1 MPKLEPY
8 SRKLPYSYQL
18 GVFPALMLLEA
29 RPECASRLLLH
40 PQGLENEGVKKLRA
54 QCAALGVREELAERV
69 LRRES
74 KKDNCF
80 AGLVFNKY
88 DCALDPSRNHAVLCQ
103 ISDAGN
109 AGTAMRSLLGFGIRD
124 VAVVKPCVDV
134 FDPHVL
140 RASMGAFFKLRVR
153 VYDDFD
159 AYRAEFPERALYPF
173 MLDGAQ
179 PLNAVARAARP
190 PFSLIFGNEQTGLP
204 PKFAE
209 LGQSVLIPQSD
220 EIDSLNLAVA
230 ISVGSYMFLHGREG
244 LLEGGASCAKGGNPI
259 E

>member
-8 SRKLPYSYQL
+8 SRKLDYSYQL

-29 RPECASRLLLH
+29 RPECAQRLLLH
-40 PQGLENEGVKKLRA
+40 PQGLENEGVVKLRA
-54 QCAALGVREELAERV
+54 KCAELGVREEMAERV

-80 AGLVFNKY
+80 AGLVFKKY
-88 DCALDPSRNHAVLCQ
+88 DCALDPARNHAVLCQ

-153 VYDDFD
+153 VYETFED
-159 AYRAEFPERALYPF
+159 YRAEHPERPLYPF
-173 MLDGAQ
+173 MLDGAR
-179 PLNAVARAARP
+179 PLNAVAAEARP

-204 PKFAE
+204 ARFAQ

-230 ISVGSYMFLHGREG
+230 VSVGTYVFLHGRE
-244 LLEGGASCAKGGNPI
+244 
-259 E
+259 

>member
-8 SRKLPYSYQL
+8 SRKLDYSYQL

-29 RPECASRLLLH
+29 RPECAQRLLLH
-40 PQGLENEGVKKLRA
+40 PQGLENEGVVKLRA
-54 QCAALGVREELAERV
+54 KCAELGVREEMAERV

-80 AGLVFNKY
+80 AGLVFKKY
-88 DCALDPSRNHAVLCQ
+88 DCALDPARNHAVLCQ

-153 VYDDFD
+153 VYETFED
-159 AYRAEFPERALYPF
+159 YRAEHPERPLYPF
-173 MLDGAQ
+173 MLDGAR
-179 PLNAVARAARP
+179 PLNAVAAKARP

-204 PKFAE
+204 ARFAQ

-230 ISVGSYMFLHGREG
+230 VSVGTYVFLHGRE
-244 LLEGGASCAKGGNPI
+244 
-259 E
+259 

>member
-8 SRKLPYSYQL
+8 SRRLPYSYQL
-18 GVFPALMLLEA
+18 GVFPSLMLLEA
-29 RPECASRLLLH
+29 RPECVTRLLLH
-40 PQGLENEGVKKLRA
+40 PKGLENEGVVKLRE

-80 AGLVFNKY
+80 AALVFNKY
-88 DCALDPSRNHAVLCQ
+88 DCALDPTLSHAALCQ

-109 AGTAMRSLLGFGIRD
+109 AGTAMRSLLGFGVRD

-140 RASMGAFFKLRVR
+140 RASMGAFFKLRVK
-153 VYDDFD
+153 VYENFDD
-159 AYRAEFPERALYPF
+159 YRAEFPERSLYPF
-173 MLDGAQ
+173 MLTASK
-179 PLNAVARAARP
+179 PLNDVARAAKP
-190 PFSLIFGNEQTGLP
+190 PFTLVFGNEQTGLP
-204 PKFAE
+204 PEFAGY
-209 LGQSVLIPQSD
+209 GQPVRIPQSD

-230 ISVGSYMFLHGREG
+230 VSVGTYTFMHNG
-244 LLEGGASCAKGGNPI
+244 I
-259 E
+259 EN

>member
-18 GVFPALMLLEA
+18 GVFPSLQLLEA
-29 RPECASRLLLH
+29 RPECAARLLLH
-40 PQGLENEGVKKLRA
+40 PQGLENEGVIKLREI
-54 QCAALGVREELAERV
+54 CARRGIREEVAERV

-88 DCALDPSRNHAVLCQ
+88 DCALDPSKSHAVLCQ

-109 AGTAMRSLLGFGIRD
+109 AGTAMRSLLGFGLLD
-124 VAVVKPCVDV
+124 VAVVRPCVDV

-140 RASMGAFFKLRVR
+140 RASMGAFFKLRVK

-159 AYRAEFPERALYPF
+159 AYRAEFPERPLYPF
-173 MLDGAQ
+173 MLDGAR
-179 PLNAVARAARP
+179 PLNEVARTAAP
-190 PFSLIFGNEQTGLP
+190 PFSLVFGNEQTGLP
-204 PKFAE
+204 PRFAQ
-209 LGQSVLIPQSD
+209 LGQSVLIPQSP

-230 ISVGSYMFLHGREG
+230 VSVGSYVFMNHTL
-244 LLEGGASCAKGGNPI
+244 
-259 E
+259 

>member
-40 PQGLENEGVKKLRA
+40 PQGLENESVVKLRR

-74 KKDNCF
+74 KKDNCY

-88 DCALDPSRNHAVLCQ
+88 ACDLDPALSHAVLCQ

-124 VAVVKPCVDV
+124 VAVIKPCVDV

-159 AYRAEFPERALYPF
+159 AYRAEFPDRALYPF
-173 MLDGAQ
+173 MLDGAK
-179 PLNAVARAARP
+179 PLNEVARAAQP
-190 PFSLIFGNEQTGLP
+190 PFSLVFGNEQTGLP
-204 PKFAE
+204 QRFAG

-220 EIDSLNLAVA
+220 DIDSLNLAVA
-230 ISVGSYMFLHGREG
+230 VSVGTYTFMNINH
-244 LLEGGASCAKGGNPI
+244 
-259 E
+259 

>member
-8 SRKLPYSYQL
+8 SGKLPYSYQL
-18 GVFPALMLLEA
+18 GVFPSLMLLEA
-29 RPECASRLLLH
+29 RPECAARLLLH
-40 PQGLENEGVKKLRA
+40 PRGLESEGVGKLRA
-54 QCAALGVREELAERV
+54 LCASLGVREELAERV

-80 AGLVFNKY
+80 AAVVFNKY
-88 DCALDPSRNHAVLCQ
+88 DCALDPRLNHAVLCQ

-109 AGTAMRSLLGFGIRD
+109 AGTAMRSLLGFGLRD

-140 RASMGAFFKLRVR
+140 RASMGAFFRLRVR
-153 VYDDFD
+153 VYADFD
-159 AYRAEFPERALYPF
+159 AYRAEFPDRALYPF
-173 MLDGAQ
+173 MLDGAR

-190 PFSLIFGNEQTGLP
+190 PYSLIFGNEQTGLP
-204 PKFAE
+204 PRFAE

-230 ISVGSYMFLHGREG
+230 VSVGAYTFMNIRSEDG
-244 LLEGGASCAKGGNPI
+244 
-259 E
+259 

>member
-8 SRKLPYSYQL
+8 SRKLDYSYQL

-29 RPECASRLLLH
+29 RPDCAQRLLLH
-40 PQGLENEGVKKLRA
+40 PQGLGNEGVEKLRA
-54 QCAALGVREELAERV
+54 RCAELGVREELAERV

-80 AGLVFNKY
+80 AGLVFKKY
-88 DCALDPSRNHAVLCQ
+88 DCVLDPGASHVVLCQ
-103 ISDAGN
+103 ISDNGN

-124 VAVVKPCVDV
+124 VAVVRPCVDV

-140 RASMGAFFKLRVR
+140 RASMGAFFKLRVK

-159 AYRAEFPERALYPF
+159 AYRTEFPDRALYPF
-173 MLDGAQ
+173 MLDGAR
-179 PLNAVARAARP
+179 PLNEVARTAKT
-190 PFSLIFGNEQTGLP
+190 PFSLIFGNEASGLP
-204 PKFAE
+204 PRFSE

-230 ISVGSYMFLHGREG
+230 VSVGTYAFMTARS
-244 LLEGGASCAKGGNPI
+244 
-259 E
+259 

>member
-29 RPECASRLLLH
+29 RPECAVRLLLH
-40 PQGLENEGVKKLRA
+40 PQGLENEGVVKLRER
-54 QCAALGVREELAERV
+54 CAALGVREDMAERV

-88 DCALDPSRNHAVLCQ
+88 DCTLDPAASHAVLCQ

-109 AGTAMRSLLGFGIRD
+109 AGTAMRSLLGFGVRD
-124 VAVVKPCVDV
+124 VAVVRPCVDV

-140 RASMGAFFKLRVR
+140 RASMGAFFKLRVK
-153 VYDDFD
+153 VYETFDD
-159 AYRAEFPERALYPF
+159 YRADFPDRPLYPF
-173 MLDGAQ
+173 MLAGAK
-179 PLNAVARAARP
+179 PLNEVARTAKP
-190 PFSLIFGNEQTGLP
+190 PFSLVFGNEQTGLP
-204 PKFAE
+204 PEFAAC
-209 LGQSVLIPQSD
+209 GQSVLIPQSS
-220 EIDSLNLAVA
+220 EID
-230 ISVGSYMFLHGREG
+230 
-244 LLEGGASCAKGGNPI
+244 
-259 E
+259 

>member
-8 SRKLPYSYQL
+8 SRKLDYSYQL
-18 GVFPALMLLEA
+18 GVFPSLMLLEA
-29 RPECASRLLLH
+29 RPDCALRLLLH
-40 PQGLENEGVKKLRA
+40 PQGLENEGVIKLREK
-54 QCAALGVREELAERV
+54 CAALGVREELAERV

-74 KKDNCF
+74 KKDNCY

-88 DCALDPSRNHAVLCQ
+88 DCALDPALNHAVLCQ

-109 AGTAMRSLLGFGIRD
+109 AGTAMRSLLGFGVRD

-140 RASMGAFFKLRVR
+140 RASMGAFFKLRVK

-159 AYRAEFPERALYPF
+159 AYRAEFPDRALYPF
-173 MLDGAQ
+173 MLDGAK
-179 PLNAVARAARP
+179 PLNEVARAAAP
-190 PFSLIFGNEQTGLP
+190 PFSLVFGNEQTGLP
-204 PKFAE
+204 PRFAA

-220 EIDSLNLAVA
+220 EIDSLNMAVA
-230 ISVGSYMFLHGREG
+230 VSVGTYTFMNIH
-244 LLEGGASCAKGGNPI
+244 A
-259 E
+259 

>member
-8 SRKLPYSYQL
+8 SRKLDYSYQL
-18 GVFPALMLLEA
+18 GVFPSLMLLEA
-29 RPECASRLLLH
+29 RPDCALRLLLH
-40 PQGLENEGVKKLRA
+40 PQGLENEGVIKLREK
-54 QCAALGVREELAERV
+54 CAALGVREELAERV

-80 AGLVFNKY
+80 AGLVFRKY
-88 DCALDPSRNHAVLCQ
+88 DCPLDPAASHAVLCQ
-103 ISDAGN
+103 ITDNGN

-124 VAVVKPCVDV
+124 VAVVRPCVDV

-159 AYRAEFPERALYPF
+159 AYRAEFPDRPLYPF

-179 PLNAVARAARP
+179 PLNRVAPKAGP
-190 PFSLIFGNEQTGLP
+190 PFSLVFGNEQTGLP
-204 PKFAE
+204 PRFAQ
-209 LGQSVLIPQSD
+209 LGQSVFIPQSP
-220 EIDSLNLAVA
+220 EIDSFNLAVA
-230 ISVGSYMFLHGREG
+230 VSVGAYAFTQ
-244 LLEGGASCAKGGNPI
+244 GNDG
-259 E
+259 